1 MKTYVL
7 TLTDEATEK
16 PEVFVSQLER
26 DLAAQGAGNFVFLP
40 AIGVVHA
47 DFENPPNLA
56 GVRGVL
62 ACEESQ
68 ECFTQAGS
76 N

>member
-1 MKTYVL
+1 MKYNI

-16 PEVFVSQLER
+16 PEVFVPQLER
-26 DLAAQGAGNFVFLP
+26 DLAAQGAGNIVFL
-40 AIGVVHA
+40 AEIGVVTA

-62 ACEESQ
+62 SCEEDQ
-68 ECFTQAGS
+68 EVFTS
-76 N
+76 

>member
-1 MKTYVL
+1 MKTYIL

-16 PEVFVSQLER
+16 PEVYIPQLER
-26 DLAAQGAGNFVFLP
+26 DLAAQGAGNFVFLST
-40 AIGVVHA
+40 IGVVHA

-62 ACEESQ
+62 ACEESR
-68 ECFTQAGS
+68 ENFALSGS
-76 N
+76 